1 MNENVELIKIKE
13 INFLKELDNSV
24 IRFRHSLPHH
34 NDNLLNKVLVEK
46 FIAQSKIDFYDE
58 YKSLSSQ
65 YNYIYTKNKLVEERC
80 DEIIRIF
87 QDMENDM
94 KFLDDSIKN
103 SGDIER
109 GFNFRFY
116 LKKIAESYKFSMDNS
131 RDIDKKSKRAHLKS
145 KNKREFII
153 SEYSKDRVY
162 LNSVKRSLKQVYKK
176 KINTEVKKLSR
187 DLYDLR
193 KNMKVNPKDYD
204 TRFKLMYLIPG
215 VGQLQFNQLYKFL
228 IMIGIFLVGV
238 FVLIGDFK
246 IDKVDEFV
254 IAVLVVLEIINIINY
269 KKIVRN
275 INKGIRPNNF
285 RESIINIKLK
295 IRGFFVDNTKLI
307 YWILC
312 GIIGAFNIF
321 IVISTIIGEDL
332 TFVLKNY
339 DRFYAHFDVKIV
351 IACALLS
358 VMVFSIAEIVSL
370 IVWRIFSRVDKEL
383 NLLMWVLSILSL
395 FVLLM
400 FPNDFLFTKIFGV
413 FGQYVLH
420 DQSFMLIFW
429 LTFWLLIGAITAF
442 NVYSMQK
449 IGFFSNNI
457 NYLMHN
463 DDMNKFEYYRWV
475 VFPIYSNKVNLV
487 TILLNFIAFYVMF
500 CFTGVYFDHMIDIY
514 NENAMD
520 VLVFYIRR
528 LDSNYY
534 YLIGFII
541 VAIFSIINLCWDIIT
556 KIRVRR

>member
-1 MNENVELIKIKE
+1 MNETIELIKNKE

-24 IRFRHSLPHH
+24 IRFRHNLPHH

-131 RDIDKKSKRAHLKS
+131 KDIDKKSKRAHLKS

-162 LNSVKRSLKQVYKK
+162 LNSIKRSLKQVYKK

-193 KNMKVNPKDYD
+193 RNMKVNPKDYD

-269 KKIVRN
+269 KKIVSN

-295 IRGFFVDNTKLI
+295 IRGFFVNNTKLI

-312 GIIGAFNIF
+312 GIIGASNIF

-339 DRFYAHFDVKIV
+339 DRFYMHFDVKIV

-383 NLLMWVLSILSL
+383 NLLMCVLSILSL
-395 FVLLM
+395 FVLLI

-420 DQSFMLIFW
+420 DQSLMLIFW
-429 LTFWLLIGAITAF
+429 LTFLLLISAITSF

-514 NENAMD
+514 NENAME